1 MIAVIAD
8 DLTGAAEMAGIS
20 LRYGLRV
27 ELCLGDLQYQ
37 DADVLVISTDSR
49 SLPLPDALE
58 VTKEALRQLKRFPVA
73 WLYKKTDSVL
83 RGYIVEE
90 LKIQQR
96 LMRKEKVLLMPAN
109 PSLGRIIRNGE
120 YFINGTRI
128 NETSFEHDPEFPVK
142 SSFVKEVLGGGVE
155 VLSPKASL
163 PASGIVAGEAT
174 ASEDYQRW
182 AAIASEDW
190 LLAGAGD
197 FFTALLE
204 RDHLRKLQAPV
215 EMRSPHLY
223 VSGTAFD
230 ERREFIRE
238 LDQEQGLVAFL
249 PKRLDEDW
257 LNKADEIVKA
267 KQRLLIA
274 IDHSDESAADLRS
287 RMAIA
292 ASAVIEKS
300 GVKELFIEGGS
311 TATAVLQELG
321 ISKLQPVN
329 ELSRGVVRMKTGE
342 LFITLKPG
350 SYPLPQQIIRL
361 YNPGQ

>member
-8 DLTGAAEMAGIS
+8 DFTGAAELAGIS

-27 ELCLGDLQYQ
+27 ELCLEKLQYE
-37 DADVLVISTDSR
+37 DADVLVICTDSR

-58 VTKEALRQLKRFPVA
+58 VTKEAVRQLKRFPVA
-73 WLYKKTDSVL
+73 WVYKKTDSVL

-90 LKIQQR
+90 LKLQQR

-109 PSLGRIIRNGE
+109 PSLGRTIRNGE

-128 NETSFEHDPEFPVK
+128 NETSFGHDPEFPVK
-142 SSFVKEVLGGGVE
+142 SSFVKEVLQGGVE
-155 VLSPKASL
+155 VLSPDASL
-163 PASGIVAGEAT
+163 PSSGIVAGEAT
-174 ASEDYQRW
+174 TPGDYDRW
-182 AAIASEDW
+182 AAIADNDW

-204 RDHLRKLQAPV
+204 KDHLRILQAPV
-215 EMRSPHLY
+215 EMSSPHLY

-238 LDQEQGLVAFL
+238 MGHEKGLVAYL

-257 LNKADEIVKA
+257 LEKADKIVKS
-267 KQRLLIA
+267 KQRLIIA
-274 IDHSDESAADLRS
+274 IDSSDESAADLRS
-287 RMAIA
+287 RMAMA

-300 GVKELFIEGGS
+300 RIKELFIEGGS
-311 TATAVLQELG
+311 TAAAVLQELG

-329 ELSRGVVRMKTGE
+329 ELSRGVVRMRTGE
-342 LFITLKPG
+342 LFITVKPG
-350 SYPLPQQIIRL
+350 SYQLPEQIKRL
-361 YNPGQ
+361 YKPEQ